1 MFNMMM
7 QDTVT
12 WDKNFSGVAHLKGCL
27 PWVIT
32 FYDKHKCNTIW
43 PKYIISGNVINFLGG
58 FDGRNNGEGEIGTGI
73 GKG

>member
-7 QDTVT
+7 QDNVT
-12 WDKNFSGVAHLKGCL
+12 KNWDKNFSGVAHLKGCL

-43 PKYIISGNVINFLGG
+43 TKYIMLGNVIKSFGG
-58 FDGRNNGEGEIGTGI
+58 ILMAETM
-73 GKG
+73 GKVR